1 MKRFILFFLLMTIS
15 INIVL
20 SQNVEELNS
29 TIDIEENGKVNI
41 ELIFKFM
48 DETKEVYFSIP
59 YEIYDLKVDGG
70 KCYVEKHEEN
80 VLICKP
86 NSPFIVGQILIKA
99 NFRTEG
105 MISTGENK
113 TLFRLDIPILR
124 DTKNVNII
132 VKLPELMAVVDDKIL
147 PISPSGSDVGSDG
160 RRIVMKWEFF
170 EEFSGDIIP
179 LKIYYESLNPTNFF
193 QLINFEW
200 IIFFLIIIAVGI
212 FLIYSKISKRSAI
225 VFSVLNEPER
235 IIVNLIQNND
245 KKNIDQRMLVKS
257 SGFSKAKVS
266 RIVQSLEARGVV
278 SVVRS
283 GRKNKLT
290 LKRKFVEEKT
300 EQ

>member
-1 MKRFILFFLLMTIS
+1 MKRFILLFLIIISS
-15 INIVL
+15 INLVL
-20 SQNVEELNS
+20 SQSVEELNS
-29 TIDIEENGKVNI
+29 TIDIKDNNKVNM
-41 ELIFKFM
+41 ELIFKFT
-48 DETKEVYFSIP
+48 DETKEVYFSMP

-86 NSPFIVGQILIKA
+86 TSPFIVGQILIKA

-105 MISTGENK
+105 MISTRDNK

-124 DTKNVNII
+124 DTENVNII
-132 VKLPELMAVVDDKIL
+132 VKLPELMALVDNKIS
-147 PISPSGSDVGSDG
+147 PISPSGSDIGSDG
-160 RRIVMKWEFF
+160 RRIVMKWKFF
-170 EEFSGDIIP
+170 DQFSGDIIP
-179 LKIYYESLNPTNFF
+179 LRIYYESLNPTNFF
-193 QLINFEW
+193 QLIDFKW

-212 FLIYSKISKRSAI
+212 FLIYGKVSKRSAV

-235 IIVNLIQNND
+235 IIVNLIQNNG
-245 KKNIDQRMLVKS
+245 KKSVDQRTLVKS

-283 GRKNKLT
+283 GRKNKLA
-290 LKRKFVEEKT
+290 LKKKFIEEKT

>member
-1 MKRFILFFLLMTIS
+1 
-15 INIVL
+15 
-20 SQNVEELNS
+20 
-29 TIDIEENGKVNI
+29 
-41 ELIFKFM
+41 
-48 DETKEVYFSIP
+48 
-59 YEIYDLKVDGG
+59 VDGG